1 MGWLLNAPLALKC
14 WGPSGGRRPRRSP
27 SGGRRRCGRR
37 GSCDITII
45 PRIRTGLRRSSR
57 MRSGREAWRSGSA
70 AVIKAA
76 TGCLRHTL
84 ARTAERRAVQQ
95 PDYPAAAGDL
105 QELAS
110 VTVCARQPRRAALRP
125 SRPTHSQAAR
135 ARHFSDLV
143 IRLAMSA
150 HRGKADLA
158 ESMMAQSCFGGGTH
172 CIEQAARAIAGRL
185 IPQLPARRRFHRTL
199 LISAGPSSWTR
210 AAVPYRA
217 VRMAGFDGASAKIRT
232 TIDTLE
238 LKMRLAIAISN

>member
-1 MGWLLNAPLALKC
+1 M
-14 WGPSGGRRPRRSP
+14 GRRPRRSP

-37 GSCDITII
+37 ASCDITII

-135 ARHFSDLV
+135 AMSLPGTTRTSQ
-143 IRLAMSA
+143 RACRMSA
-150 HRGKADLA
+150 SGSKAENIYSSRVFPSLTRLGPGDAPRFFIQL
-158 ESMMAQSCFGGGTH
+158 ET
-172 CIEQAARAIAGRL
+172 GRL
-185 IPQLPARRRFHRTL
+185 PGVRPTRF
-199 LISAGPSSWTR
+199 
-210 AAVPYRA
+210 
-217 VRMAGFDGASAKIRT
+217 F
-232 TIDTLE
+232 E
-238 LKMRLAIAISN
+238 

>member
-1 MGWLLNAPLALKC
+1 MGWLLNSPLALKC

-95 PDYPAAAGDL
+95 
-105 QELAS
+105 
-110 VTVCARQPRRAALRP
+110 ALRP

>member
-1 MGWLLNAPLALKC
+1 M
-14 WGPSGGRRPRRSP
+14 GRRPRRSP

-37 GSCDITII
+37 ASCDITII

-135 ARHFSDLV
+135 HVSSWARTGHG
-143 IRLAMSA
+143 AMSA
-150 HRGKADLA
+150 LSLLSGVKRKLDFGAVRSVVDPNRTSA
-158 ESMMAQSCFGGGTH
+158 ES
-172 CIEQAARAIAGRL
+172 RASFHFHQELVR
-185 IPQLPARRRFHRTL
+185 PATNATIFSETE
-199 LISAGPSSWTR
+199 I
-210 AAVPYRA
+210 
-217 VRMAGFDGASAKIRT
+217 VR
-232 TIDTLE
+232 
-238 LKMRLAIAISN
+238 

>member
-1 MGWLLNAPLALKC
+1 MGWLLNPPLALKC

-37 GSCDITII
+37 ASCDITII

-125 SRPTHSQAAR
+125 SRPTHNQAAR

-158 ESMMAQSCFGGGTH
+158 ESMIGAELLWRRRALHRTSRPGDRRTAHSATAGTAPVPSHIAYFGGAVVLDQSGGPLSRGTH
-172 CIEQAARAIAGRL
+172 GR
-185 IPQLPARRRFHRTL
+185 
-199 LISAGPSSWTR
+199 
-210 AAVPYRA
+210 V
-217 VRMAGFDGASAKIRT
+217 
-232 TIDTLE
+232 
-238 LKMRLAIAISN
+238 